1 VFKVSE
7 CKLATARA
15 ILLRKINIPM
25 TYTIEASNG
34 FYHDKEKLVSIAFVA
49 DEWLQMGASIG
60 KTIWEYVECMLT
72 GEKSREER

>member
-1 VFKVSE
+1 
-7 CKLATARA
+7 
-15 ILLRKINIPM
+15 M